1 MTYNYNLITIFD
13 DLIKYIEIERN
24 YYINNNDLKN
34 ALINKFRISKLK
46 YTLNIIKSFKSQ
58 IKSSDELKNIKG
70 IGKGSLLKIQEI
82 IDSGKLK
89 ELNNYIKLYKK
100 QVKIQKIIDELT
112 TIIGIGPTIAYK
124 LINDHNI
131 KSIKDLQNRV
141 NKGTIQVNDKLKL
154 GLKYIGK
161 FQGNIPHNEIQLI
174 EKYLFSIIHKYLFN
188 DTIFTIC
195 GSYRRE
201 LSFSSDIDILLTNI
215 NIIDDDDHN
224 KSDILMKFIKNLKEE
239 GFIIDDITSDN
250 TKTKYMGFCKYK
262 NKPIRRIDIR
272 FVPYISY
279 YTALLYFT
287 GSYTLNEM
295 MRNKAK
301 KLGYKLSEYG
311 LFDLSTKKFIYVNSE
326 LEIFDLLDMK
336 YLKPNERSI

>member
-1 MTYNYNLITIFD
+1 MTINYNLINIFEE
-13 DLIKYIEIERN
+13 LIKYIEIERN
-24 YYINNNDLKN
+24 YYINNNDMKN

-46 YTLNIIKSFKSQ
+46 NTLKIIKSFKTQ
-58 IKSSDELKNIKG
+58 IKSNDELKNIKG
-70 IGKGSLLKIQEI
+70 IGKGSLQKIQEI
-82 IDSGKLK
+82 IDSGKLI
-89 ELNNYIKLYKK
+89 ELNDYIKRFKK

-124 LINDHNI
+124 LINDYDI
-131 KSIKDLQNRV
+131 KSIDDLKKRV
-141 NKGTIQVNDKLKL
+141 ESGEIQVNDKLKL

-161 FQGNIPHNEIQLI
+161 FQGNIPRNEIQQI
-174 EKYLFSIIHKYLFN
+174 ETYLFSFMKKYDFF
-188 DTIFTIC
+188 DSIFTIC

-201 LSFSSDIDILLTNI
+201 LPFSSDIDILLTNI
-215 NIIDDDDHN
+215 NVIDDIDHDN
-224 KSDILMKFIKNLKEE
+224 SNILMKFIINLKKEK
-239 GFIIDDITSDN
+239 FIIDDITSE
-250 TKTKYMGFCKYK
+250 TSKTKYMGFCKYK

-287 GSYTLNEM
+287 GSYTLNEI

-311 LFDLSTKKFIYVNSE
+311 LFKLSTNELIYTNSE

>member
-1 MTYNYNLITIFD
+1 MTINFNLISIFD
-13 DLIKYIEIERN
+13 QLIKYIEIERN
-24 YYINNNDLKN
+24 YFINNNDMKN

-46 YTLNIIKSFKSQ
+46 NTLKIIKSFDKQ

-70 IGKGSLLKIQEI
+70 IGKGSLQKIQEI
-82 IDSGKLK
+82 IDSGKLI
-89 ELNNYIKLYKK
+89 ELNDYIKRFKK

-112 TIIGIGPTIAYK
+112 TIIGIGPSIAYK
-124 LINDHNI
+124 LITDYNI
-131 KSIKDLQNRV
+131 KSIDDLKKRV
-141 NKGTIQVNDKLKL
+141 ESGEIHVNDKLKL

-161 FQGNIPHNEIQLI
+161 FQGNIPRNEIQLI
-174 EKYLFSIIHKYLFN
+174 EKFLYSFINKFQFY

-201 LSFSSDIDILLTNI
+201 LPFSSDIDILLTNL
-215 NIIDDDDHN
+215 NVIDDNDHN
-224 KSDILMKFIKNLKEE
+224 NSNILQKFIINLKQEE
-239 GFIIDDITSDN
+239 FIIDDITSDN

-287 GSYTLNEM
+287 GSYTLNEI

-311 LFDLSTKKFIYVNSE
+311 LFKLSTNELIYVDSE

>member
-1 MTYNYNLITIFD
+1 MTINYNLINIFEQ
-13 DLIKYIEIERN
+13 LLKYIEIERN
-24 YYINNNDLKN
+24 YFINNNDMKN
-34 ALINKFRISKLK
+34 ALINKFRISKLNN
-46 YTLNIIKSFKSQ
+46 TLKVIKSFTTQ
-58 IKSSDELKNIKG
+58 IKSSEELKNIKG
-70 IGKGSLLKIQEI
+70 IGKGSLSKIQEI
-82 IDSGKLK
+82 IDFGKLK

-112 TIIGIGPTIAYK
+112 SIIGIGPTIAYK
-124 LINDHNI
+124 LINTYNI
-131 KSIKDLQNRV
+131 KSIDDLKKRV
-141 NKGTIQVNDKLKL
+141 EKGEIEVNDKLKL

-161 FQGNIPHNEIQLI
+161 FQGNIPHSEIQLI
-174 EKYLFSIIHKYLFN
+174 EKYLLNFIKNYHFD
-188 DTIFTIC
+188 DTILTIC

-201 LSFSSDIDILLTNI
+201 LPFSSDIDILLTNI
-215 NIIDDDDHN
+215 NIIDDKDHN
-224 KSDILMKFIKNLKEE
+224 KSNILNKFIIELKKV
-239 GFIIDDITSDN
+239 GFIIDDITGDD

-287 GSYTLNEM
+287 GSYTLNEI

-311 LFDLSTKKFIYVNSE
+311 LIKLSNNELIYVESE